1 MKTAAAILILI
12 VIWAVGLVAFAARIE
27 QSTPP
32 DDPPVADGVVALT
45 GPGAERIEA
54 ATALLEA
61 GKGRRMLVSG
71 VYEHAT
77 RKDILPVT
85 GAVKPIY
92 DCCVDLGFEAAN
104 TLGNARETAEWVKA
118 KGYRHV
124 IVVTA
129 DYHMPRAMLE
139 LKAAMPDTQLIAYPV
154 RTSFLDGRRWW
165 KSGTGA
171 RRMTLEYC
179 KYLAILT
186 REGFL
191 SLGPKEHKK
200 AADVAPT
207 TPAVT
212 PKGAAS

>member
-12 VIWAVGLVAFAARIE
+12 IIWSVGLVAFAARVE

-32 DDPPVADGVVALT
+32 EDPAVSDGVVALT
-45 GPGAERIEA
+45 GPGQERLEA

-61 GKGRRMLVSG
+61 GKARRLLVSG
-71 VYEHAT
+71 VNKQASRT
-77 RKDILPVT
+77 DIRDVT

-92 DCCVDLGFEAAN
+92 DCCVDLGFQAAN

-118 KGYRHV
+118 KGYRSL

-139 LKAAMPDTQLIAYPV
+139 LKAAMPNTLLIPYPV
-154 RTSFLDGRRWW
+154 ATATFDAKHWW
-165 KSGTGA
+165 KSGVGA

-179 KYLAILT
+179 KYLAILA

-191 SLGPKEHKK
+191 SLGPKEQAKP
-200 AADVAPT
+200 AAPAATAPAH
-207 TPAVT
+207 P
-212 PKGAAS
+212 